1 MKTLHNRYR
10 TTPTVTAADV
20 AKWILACFPA
30 AVLLALT
37 FYPETSIPWLAELL
51 MALK

>member
-1 MKTLHNRYR
+1 MNTKHTCYR

-20 AKWILACFPA
+20 AKWILAAFPA

-37 FYPETSIPWLAELL
+37 FYGEWLIPFVKQLVG
-51 MALK
+51 

>member
-10 TTPTVTAADV
+10 TTPTLTAADV
-20 AKWILACFPA
+20 AKWILAAFPA

-37 FYPETSIPWLAELL
+37 FYGEWLIPFVKQLVG
-51 MALK
+51 